1 MTKIYPILV
10 SPQRGEDYVVMSDE
24 PGCTNISGES
34 RISGWLGTTNNTS
47 RTALGAF
54 STQTE
59 ANRAARKALG
69 YDARNG
75 RVRYE
80 YDAGQGYMAPYQT
93 PRFF

>member
-10 SPQRGEDYVVMSDE
+10 SPQRGNNYVVMSDE
-24 PGCTNISGES
+24 PGCTNISREP
-34 RISGWLGTTNNTS
+34 RTSGWLGTTNNTS

-54 STQTE
+54 TTQTA

-69 YDARNG
+69 YDARQG
-75 RVRYE
+75 RMRYD
-80 YDAGQGYMAPYQT
+80 YDAGQGYRIEYQT